1 MELKKWRFPE
11 SYSGNKDEYNRL
23 LIQEKVFL
31 IYRDLVYEKLETA
44 YTVVNNM
51 TKVKPTTEHIEDIL
65 KRTEIWLKSEVAKQA
80 DPDKSRPIIEDAA
93 NVAAKAFLIQ
103 YKIKLVKTKE
113 NALSAVENLLNS
125 VHITQGGLS
134 AKG

>member
-1 MELKKWRFPE
+1 M
-11 SYSGNKDEYNRL
+11 
-23 LIQEKVFL
+23 
-31 IYRDLVYEKLETA
+31 VYKKLETA

-51 TKVKPTTEHIEDIL
+51 TKVKPTAEHIEDIL